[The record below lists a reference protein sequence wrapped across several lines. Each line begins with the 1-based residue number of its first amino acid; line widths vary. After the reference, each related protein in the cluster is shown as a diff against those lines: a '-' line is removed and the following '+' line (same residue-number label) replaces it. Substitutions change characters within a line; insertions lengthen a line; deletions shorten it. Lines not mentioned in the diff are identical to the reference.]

1 MATAT
6 FTPTLS
12 TSAPPDVTDTYVH
25 YFGTLAISAAADTYL
40 TGGLVCSFAGIKLDS
55 SAVPT
60 EVRIWDETAGVGLV
74 YQYCK
79 GTKLSDGKVVIR
91 GQYPDSGIG
100 AGKFPLPEVAN
111 ALALNDATLAIDTA
125 AAAGKLT
132 FEAIF
137 RKGK

>member
-25 YFGTLAISAAADTYL
+25 YFGTLAISSATDTYA
-40 TGGLVCSFAGIKLDS
+40 TGGLVCSFAGVKLDS
-55 SAVPT
+55 SATPT
-60 EVRIWDETAGVGLV
+60 EVRVWDETAGIGLT
-74 YQYCK
+74 YQYIK
-79 GTKLSDGKVVIR
+79 GSNLTNGKLVIR

-100 AGKFPLPEVAN
+100 AGRFPLPEVAN

-125 AAAGKLT
+125 ATAGKLK